1 MTRSDAG
8 SGLGSGLSSP
18 NPDLALLVNSKKYEC
33 VYDGCRRS
41 YTSMGN
47 LKTHLKAHQGK
58 YDYKCDHGTCEKAFL
73 SSYSLKVHRRIHTG
87 EKPYSCETDGC
98 DKSFST
104 MYRLTA
110 HKRVHTG
117 KTFGCEFDPCSKQ
130 FTTKSDLKKHTRT
143 HSGEKPYH
151 CKIDG
156 CGKAFKASHHLK
168 SHSSKHQK
176 DSSEAT
182 STMDEGGEG
191 GIPDEG
197 EMQGTPQST
206 NGSMESLDASDSP
219 AIVSEDGSA
228 NQVLEALS
236 PESSQWLSSFLLST
250 VGQSPMITNPF
261 SPAVSSGITSSSG
274 EVTSSASEMTS
285 SSCVSVSTT
294 HPIAT
299 HHTQSQLQPPQMAS
313 NSVIATT
320 SLPTPV
326 STCSQTQSQPLP
338 QAPLMLTSD
347 ITNALQALQVL
358 SNTGALQSLL
368 TLSQL
373 QNSGWQHSANVPSN
387 FSVLAPSPTSVA
399 DTSTLQL
406 GAASGPSGSNTFSS
420 LPLLPEMNQTT
431 SGLGGPSFP
440 SQPPSAT
447 AGRSHDT
454 TPGSCDFLG
463 DASGRLQSYQPPQPV
478 QAFEQPLTM
487 YNSSTESSIGTS
499 SSQNLPLPNSSNYE
513 TYWDSGTQTLPIDLD
528 NLDALLSSVESPNQL
543 APNPLAFPQ
552 NQVLGTQP
560 QQVSVTPPATSVFTA
575 AGTTTMTL
583 PKAAVAKVD
592 QMSQTDSSCSP
603 VCCSSPVTV
612 KPEKCGCCG
621 CCSCDCY
628 SCSTKEK

>member
-1 MTRSDAG
+1 MTRSRGSDAG
-8 SGLGSGLSSP
+8 SGRGSGSSPP

-98 DKSFST
+98 DKSFTT

-117 KTFGCEFDPCSKQ
+117 ETFGCEFDPCSKQ

-191 GIPDEG
+191 GTLDEG
-197 EMQGTPQST
+197 EVQGTPQST
-206 NGSMESLDASDSP
+206 NGSMESLDASDSL
-219 AIVSEDGSA
+219 AVVSEDSSA

-236 PESSQWLSSFLLST
+236 PESSQWLSSFLL
-250 VGQSPMITNPF
+250 GQSPMVTNPF
-261 SPAVSSGITSSSG
+261 SPAVTSSSSGITSSSG

-285 SSCVSVSTT
+285 SSCLSVSTAQ
-294 HPIAT
+294 PIAT
-299 HHTQSQLQPPQMAS
+299 HHPQNQLQPPQIAS
-313 NSVIATT
+313 NSVTATT

-326 STCSQTQSQPLP
+326 STCSQTQPQPLH

-387 FSVLAPSPTSVA
+387 YSVLPTSVA
-399 DTSTLQL
+399 DSNTLQL
-406 GAASGPSGSNTFSS
+406 GTASGLSGSNVFSS
-420 LPLLPEMNQTT
+420 LPLLPETT

-463 DASGRLQSYQPPQPV
+463 DASGRLQSYQPPQLV
-478 QAFEQPLTM
+478 QAFAQPLAM
-487 YNSSTESSIGTS
+487 YSSTTESSTSIGTS
-499 SSQNLPLPNSSNYE
+499 SSQNLPNSSNYE

-528 NLDALLSSVESPNQL
+528 NLDALLSSVESPNPL
-543 APNPLAFPQ
+543 APNPLAVSQ
-552 NQVLGTQP
+552 NQVLGMQP
-560 QQVSVTPPATSVFTA
+560 QQSSITPTGTSVFSAT
-575 AGTTTMTL
+575 GTTTMTL
-583 PKAAVAKVD
+583 PKAAVVKVD